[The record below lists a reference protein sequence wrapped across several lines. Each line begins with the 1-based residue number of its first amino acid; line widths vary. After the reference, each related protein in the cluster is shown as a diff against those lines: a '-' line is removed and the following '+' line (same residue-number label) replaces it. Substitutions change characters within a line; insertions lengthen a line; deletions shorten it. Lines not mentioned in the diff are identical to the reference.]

1 MSSPHV
7 LRFDR
12 SDEQG
17 SFILVHLVHASESS
31 LDLTLTATEGEGAY
45 AASIKYSQ
53 LKDLRSKSYQGS
65 DAEWTQVIRRI
76 LGQSTEDET
85 TSSFKLEA
93 TANITESADGNQ
105 ITITIRK
112 RVQDITQRLG
122 TIILKESDA
131 EIELFEWAGIAA
143 ARNRTLEQEASSLNA
158 RYQDAAD
165 TVQKLTQQLD
175 ELVQAKAQHEN
186 QLMANFTQLLNEK
199 KLKIRNQQRLL
210 ASATA
215 DPDKVSEMQAS
226 AMQFARGDS
235 PRPSKR
241 DHTDAEDSDDFEPMD
256 LDQEKGG
263 KSAADQDTDSDDGGQ
278 STPPPEDGGNTT
290 TDDESAEEQ
299 DPEPKQKRPSAPK
312 AKEAAPPP
320 RRELPFTRRGA
331 ATAPKAATPPPPS
344 MGSDETGGETDDDE
358 L

>member
-1 MSSPHV
+1 LNNHANKQGIHINSPPV
-7 LRFDR
+7 
-12 SDEQG
+12 
-17 SFILVHLVHASESS
+17 
-31 LDLTLTATEGEGAY
+31 
-45 AASIKYSQ
+45 KYSQ

-112 RVQDITQRLG
+112 RVQDITVRYYPTPKDYLTTLSLTPHQQRLG

-215 DPDKVSEMQAS
+215 DPDKGKLLSSMV
-226 AMQFARGDS
+226 DCV
-235 PRPSKR
+235 K
-241 DHTDAEDSDDFEPMD
+241 H
-256 LDQEKGG
+256 KG
-263 KSAADQDTDSDDGGQ
+263 
-278 STPPPEDGGNTT
+278 
-290 TDDESAEEQ
+290 
-299 DPEPKQKRPSAPK
+299 
-312 AKEAAPPP
+312 
-320 RRELPFTRRGA
+320 
-331 ATAPKAATPPPPS
+331 
-344 MGSDETGGETDDDE
+344 
-358 L
+358 